1 MKTLEL
7 YKPKKIETQLNIA
20 PLIDVMFL
28 LLIFFALSTQF
39 VATPGIKIQL
49 PEAETAVPQ
58 KAQKAIIYVS
68 DEQEIFWNEQKIEVD
83 DLGARMK
90 IAVSTDSDINIVIKA
105 DEKAHIGPVVQM
117 MDLAKKEKAKS
128 IVISTKI
135 AGAGKNG

>member
-39 VATPGIKIQL
+39 VATPGIEIQL

-58 KAQKAIIYVS
+58 KAHKAIIYVS
-68 DEQEIFWNEQKIEVD
+68 ADQEIFWNEQRIEID
-83 DLGARMK
+83 DLGAEMK
-90 IAVSTDSDINIVIKA
+90 TAVSTDPDINIVIKA
-105 DEKAHIGPVVQM
+105 DEKADIGPVVQM

-135 AGAGKNG
+135 AGADTNE